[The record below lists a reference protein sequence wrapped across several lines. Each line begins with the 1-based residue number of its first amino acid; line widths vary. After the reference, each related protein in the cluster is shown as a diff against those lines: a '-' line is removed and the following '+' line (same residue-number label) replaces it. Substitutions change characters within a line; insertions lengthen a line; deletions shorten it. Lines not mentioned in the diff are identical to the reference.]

1 MTWIG
6 DSWRKDLD
14 IISCAWVPQVL
25 CECLLLFLARL
36 SYGTVR
42 ESCWH
47 FPLDWRWQS
56 IKWHLIFEARY
67 GPKIGCCTGVTES
80 DSSGQD
86 WALYRTYTIMSILR
100 SVPLPHT
107 LVLLLPLFNYFRW
120 LSKVRVMNNRVS
132 LVWPWLDLHSSLKL
146 LFKHKALLRACKH
159 HLCCQNGVE
168 KTWMWLNI
176 MSSFWKLGLRR
187 KHFTCRQDDKMKSR
201 VSQKK

>member
-25 CECLLLFLARL
+25 CERLLLFLARL
-36 SYGTVR
+36 SYGTAR

-47 FPLDWRWQS
+47 FHLDWRWQS

-80 DSSGQD
+80 DSSGHLASPYKD
-86 WALYRTYTIMSILR
+86 WALHRTYTIMSILR
-100 SVPLPHT
+100 NVPLPHT

-132 LVWPWLDLHSSLKL
+132 LVWPWLDLRSSLKL

-159 HLCCQNGVE
+159 HLCCQNGGGGGNLDVAQHYE
-168 KTWMWLNI
+168 
-176 MSSFWKLGLRR
+176 
-187 KHFTCRQDDKMKSR
+187 
-201 VSQKK
+201 